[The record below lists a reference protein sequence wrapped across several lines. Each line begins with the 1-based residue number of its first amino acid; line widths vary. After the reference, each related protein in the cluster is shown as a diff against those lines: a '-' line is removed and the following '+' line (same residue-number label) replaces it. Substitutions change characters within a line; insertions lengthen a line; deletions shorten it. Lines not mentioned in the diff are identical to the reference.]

1 MSRGGFQW
9 TSVSCGTTF
18 TAGVMNETRKGYQI
32 KYLDPPA
39 NTNRDW
45 SEGLLAKVPPGVPSN
60 RTALVWGSTYYDQA
74 LQLPVFNDWRIVR
87 AGHYH
92 VCGIREDGSL
102 LCWGDNLRG
111 QCNVPQSTLTATKWK
126 DVACGQSHT
135 CGIKQDNTMEC
146 WGNNDH
152 GQCDV
157 ACEDFWVSVAAGES
171 HTCAIAAD
179 STLRCWGS
187 NTFGQTTV
195 PTSSNNAPLSFWTE
209 VQVGNEHTCGIREF
223 VSPAN
228 KVVRELLCWGGNS
241 YGQTNT
247 PTGNLTV
254 QSCPIEFS
262 VTPQSVLA
270 RPHKYWNFGYR
281 SDSRP

>member
-1 MSRGGFQW
+1 M
-9 TSVSCGTTF
+9 
-18 TAGVMNETRKGYQI
+18 
-32 KYLDPPA
+32 
-39 NTNRDW
+39 
-45 SEGLLAKVPPGVPSN
+45 
-60 RTALVWGSTYYDQA
+60 
-74 LQLPVFNDWRIVR
+74 
-87 AGHYH
+87 
-92 VCGIREDGSL
+92 CGIREDGSL

-111 QCNVPQSTLTATKWK
+111 QCNVPQRTLTATKWK